1 MKIDHPAPSH
11 LPGLLQLWKDVFG
24 EWGGFWELFRDTAF
38 SPDRCRCVFEGDE
51 IAASL
56 CWLDVWCEDQKQAYV
71 YAVVTDP
78 AHRGRGLC
86 RKLMAD
92 THAHLAARGYAA
104 VLLVPAEEGL
114 REMYRKLG
122 YRDATTVTE
131 FSCAAGKEPAS
142 LRAIGPEEYA
152 RLRREFLPSGGVIQ
166 ERENLTF
173 LSRQAEF
180 FTGEGFLMAA
190 YTDNGTLHALE
201 LLGNQQT
208 APAIV
213 KALNC
218 REGTFRAPG
227 PDKPFAMFHPLKEDA
242 AMPEYFGFAFD

>member
-1 MKIDHPAPSH
+1 MKIDHPAPCH
-11 LPGLLQLWKDVFG
+11 FPRLLQLWKDVFG

-38 SPDRCRCVFEGDE
+38 SPDRCRCILDGDT

-56 CWLDVWCEDQKQAYV
+56 CWLDVWCEGQKMAYL

-86 RKLMAD
+86 RRLMAD
-92 THAHLAARGYAA
+92 THAHLAALGYEA
-104 VLLVPAEEGL
+104 VLLVPAEESL

-131 FSCAAGKEPAS
+131 FSCAAGEGPAS

-152 RLRREFLPSGGVIQ
+152 ALRRKFLPSGSVIQ
-166 ERENLTF
+166 EGENLTF

-180 FTGEGFLMAA
+180 FTGEDFLLAA
-190 YTDNGTLHALE
+190 YRDEEILHTME
-201 LLGNQQT
+201 LLGNAQT

-213 KALNC
+213 HALDC
-218 REGTFRAPG
+218 QEGAFRTPG

-242 AMPEYFGFAFD
+242 AALEYFGFAFD